1 MFDPT
6 IFENI
11 KVVLEGSIYDLDL
24 RGLIQVTNRVDSI
37 DLSRMSRWFQLE
49 FKLAEKD
56 KIKAAIHL
64 KADTYD
70 LAGEILELHE
80 GEPSSSIGCEIT
92 VILYTFVEDPEEC
105 SSIEETLLKIWSYR
119 PVITQ
124 EVSFIYQSGSA
135 KSDDFKIKIMLDFK
149 RKINESNMEDIEEI
163 LTHIIRSMS
172 ALKAI

>member
-24 RGLIQVTNRVDSI
+24 QGLIQVTNRVDSV
-37 DLSRMSRWFQLE
+37 DLSRMSRLFQLE
-49 FKLAEKD
+49 FKLSEKD
-56 KIKAAIHL
+56 RIKAVIHL

-70 LAGEILELHE
+70 LAGEILELAEHTD
-80 GEPSSSIGCEIT
+80 SIGCVLT
-92 VILYTFVEDPEEC
+92 VVLYTFVEDPEKC

-124 EVSFIYQSGSA
+124 EVSFMYQSGTA
-135 KSDDFKIKIMLDFK
+135 VSDDFKIKVTIDFH

-163 LTHIIRSMS
+163 LNHIVRSMD
-172 ALKAI
+172 ALKRI